1 MDDNKNNSVEP
12 GGALIPALR
21 GRSRRNRSWKPA
33 WTIQKIQGSP
43 VLYETLSQKNQFYPN
58 FTQSWLICSKKSTRG
73 CLCGIITL
81 TLSDGKKDAFLTST
95 VVIYKL
101 VVGVVFLNASHR
113 TLKKKDV
120 FLSPRVAYSEP
131 RTERWNSAGEWGL
144 VCPCREESADTCE
157 TLWRVACAHLLVKH
171 RAQRSTQTQGA
182 GVYQRLR
189 RLTHWCLNLVF
200 PKCLHPPG
208 V

>member
-21 GRSRRNRSWKPA
+21 GWSRRNRSWRPA

-58 FTQSWLICSKKSTRG
+58 FTQSWLICSKKSTKG

-81 TLSDGKKDAFLTST
+81 TLSNGKKDAFLTST

-101 VVGVVFLNASHR
+101 VVGVVFFLMHLTEHWRKKMCFYPHVLLIRSPGQKGETPLASGDSSVLVEKNLLTHVR
-113 TLKKKDV
+113 
-120 FLSPRVAYSEP
+120 LS
-131 RTERWNSAGEWGL
+131 
-144 VCPCREESADTCE
+144 EESRVLIC
-157 TLWRVACAHLLVKH
+157 LWNTVHREAPKH
-171 RAQRSTQTQGA
+171 KVQVCTSDLDA
-182 GVYQRLR
+182 
-189 RLTHWCLNLVF
+189 
-200 PKCLHPPG
+200 
-208 V
+208 

>member
-21 GRSRRNRSWKPA
+21 GWSRRNRSWKPA

-58 FTQSWLICSKKSTRG
+58 FTKSWLICSKKSTKG

-81 TLSDGKKDAFLTST
+81 TSSNGEKDAFLTST
-95 VVIYKL
+95 VVIYSL
-101 VVGVVFLNASHR
+101 ITWSTNWWLGWFFFLMHLTEHWR
-113 TLKKKDV
+113 KKDV
-120 FLSPRVAYSEP
+120 FLSPCVAYSEP

-144 VCPCREESADTCE
+144 VCPCREESADTWDSLKSRMCSSAYE
-157 TLWRVACAHLLVKH
+157 IPCTEKH
-171 RAQRSTQTQGA
+171 PNTRCRCVPAT
-182 GVYQRLR
+182 
-189 RLTHWCLNLVF
+189 
-200 PKCLHPPG
+200 
-208 V
+208 